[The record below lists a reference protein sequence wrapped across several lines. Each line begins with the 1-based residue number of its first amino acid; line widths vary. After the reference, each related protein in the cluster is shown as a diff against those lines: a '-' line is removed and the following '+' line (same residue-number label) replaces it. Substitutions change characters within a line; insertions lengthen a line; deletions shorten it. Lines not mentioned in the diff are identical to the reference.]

1 VLVNPS
7 FSDEAAMTLRMGHR
21 LWLVF
26 LVGMLGVLVPL
37 PIRAQKPPP
46 PAAVPSAAEV
56 ADLLRREPM
65 SQENWQTWRGR
76 LLAWFGERGHNADR
90 AYEAAWTFLR
100 RQVNSAGELPGPLAN
115 DALAWYLLGSSYLY
129 QPDKDAD
136 PNADARR
143 AEKALRRSLQL
154 DPKFARAHRNL
165 AVAIWRQVPPNP
177 SRAANFLNE
186 SGFKQAEGDK
196 EIEQARQLDSSLHLK
211 GYEASE
217 ALRRK
222 DFARAE
228 SLFNQ
233 ALAEEPEEVDLAR
246 GAAVAVVS
254 NRQRAGKRA
263 PAIQKLLDK
272 FPDDGT
278 LICLHGLAL
287 AEDDDV
293 RGAAREFARARSLG
307 VDPADVL
314 SKDIVGKIEGEA
326 APGWL
331 EYALWILGGFVAFYA
346 VWMLL
351 MAGVGALL
359 AGRTRGDRALQ
370 LLQTEDEL
378 IVGGQVAR
386 TRHESSLSRFYVVA
400 LFASLILFYLSLPFL
415 IVGLL
420 AGTAL
425 LLYLIFMLPRIP
437 VKLIVI
443 ILVVGLGGA
452 WAVFKSIFARPGK
465 GSFGL
470 PKTSEQCPRIYET
483 LNEVAQRVDT
493 EPVHEVYLAPGSA
506 IGVHQEGRGPFGI
519 FGVKSRVLTLG
530 VSTLRFL
537 TVGELKAILA
547 HEYAHFSHK
556 DTFYSRFI
564 YQVTL
569 SIQEALQGMGQT
581 GGWYNYVN
589 PFLWFL
595 ILYHK
600 AYSLLSAGFSRSREF
615 LADRMAASLYGS
627 DVFTSALTKVCTD
640 GSFFEMTMYDNISHL
655 LKEGKA
661 FVNMYEAFRDFRD
674 EQLNTQ
680 EREELYKKLLEEK
693 ESLFASHPTFG
704 ERIAAVK
711 PLPPARQTD
720 SAPALSL
727 CEDAEEI
734 EKEMTEFLTGYI
746 YHLHQLQAQAAAQ

>member
-1 VLVNPS
+1 M
-7 FSDEAAMTLRMGHR
+7 ALRKGHC

-26 LVGMLGVLVPL
+26 VVGILGGLAPL
-37 PIRAQKPPP
+37 PIRAQNPP
-46 PAAVPSAAEV
+46 PAVVPSEDEIAEM
-56 ADLLRREPM
+56 LRREPI
-65 SQENWQTWRGR
+65 SQENWPKWRGR
-76 LLAWFGERGHNADR
+76 LLGWIGERGHNADA
-90 AYEAAWTFLR
+90 AYDAARSFMR
-100 RQVNSAGELPGPLAN
+100 RQADAAGNLPQSLAK
-115 DALAWYLLGSSYLY
+115 DALAWYILGSAYLY
-129 QPDKDAD
+129 EPYKDKEQIEV
-136 PNADARR
+136 ARK
-143 AEKALRRSLQL
+143 AEKALRHSLQL
-154 DPKFARAHRNL
+154 DPRFARAHRNL
-165 AVAIWRQVPPNP
+165 AMALWLQVPPPLPSANP
-177 SRAANFLNE
+177 LRGADP
-186 SGFKQAEGDK
+186 KQAEAEK
-196 EIEQARQLDSSLHLK
+196 EMEQARQLDPTMQLK
-211 GYEASE
+211 GFEASV

-228 SLFNQ
+228 TLYSQ
-233 ALAEEPEEVDLAR
+233 ALREEPQDVSLAR
-246 GAAVAVVS
+246 GAAAAVVS
-254 NRQRAGKRA
+254 NPQRGGTRG
-263 PAIQKLLDK
+263 PAIQQLLDK

-287 AEDDDV
+287 AEDDDL
-293 RGAAREFARARSLG
+293 RGAAREFARARRLG
-307 VDPADVL
+307 IDPTTVL
-314 SKDIVGKIEGEA
+314 SKEIVGKIEAGA
-326 APGWL
+326 APGWV
-331 EYALWILGGFVAFYA
+331 EYSLWTLAGFVGFYA
-346 VWMLL
+346 IWMLL
-351 MAGVGALL
+351 MAGVGAVL
-359 AGRTRGDRALQ
+359 AGSTRGDRALQ
-370 LLQTEDEL
+370 LLESADDL

-386 TRHESSLSRFYVVA
+386 SRHESSLARFYALA

-420 AGTAL
+420 AGTGL

-443 ILVVGLGGA
+443 ILFVGLGGA
-452 WAVFKSIFARPGK
+452 WAVLKSIFARPSK

-470 PKTSEQCPRIYET
+470 PKTAEECPRIYEA

-519 FGVKSRVLTLG
+519 FGIKKRVLTLG

-537 TVGELKAILA
+537 TVGELKSILA
-547 HEYAHFSHK
+547 HEYAHFSHQ

-569 SIQEALQGMGQT
+569 SIQEALQGMAKT

-595 ILYHK
+595 VLYHK
-600 AYSLLSAGFSRSREF
+600 AYSLLSSGFSRSREF

-640 GSFFEMTMYDNISHL
+640 GSLFEMTMYDNITNL
-655 LKEGKA
+655 LKEGKV
-661 FVNMYEAFRDFRD
+661 FVNMYDAFRDFRD

-680 EREELYKKLLEEK
+680 DREELFKKLLEEK

-704 ERIAAVK
+704 ERIAAVQ
-711 PLPPARQTD
+711 PLPRAKQTD
-720 SAPALSL
+720 STPALSL
-727 CEDAEEI
+727 CENAEEI

-746 YHLHQLQAQAAAQ
+746 YHLHQLQTQAAT

>member
-1 VLVNPS
+1 MIVGLAVAPS
-7 FSDEAAMTLRMGHR
+7 
-21 LWLVF
+21 W
-26 LVGMLGVLVPL
+26 
-37 PIRAQKPPP
+37 AQNPP
-46 PAAVPSAAEV
+46 PAAVPSANEI
-56 ADLLRREPM
+56 ADLLRREPF
-65 SQENWQTWRGR
+65 SLETWPTWRGR
-76 LLAWFGERGHNADR
+76 LLAWMGERGHNADA
-90 AYEAAWTFLR
+90 AYEASRSFMR
-100 RQVNSAGELPGPLAN
+100 RQADAAGNLPQPLAN
-115 DALAWYLLGSSYLY
+115 DALAWYVLGSAYLY
-129 QPDKDAD
+129 EPENDAGQIE
-136 PNADARR
+136 AARK
-143 AEKALRRSLQL
+143 AEQALRRSVQL

-165 AVAIWRQVPPNP
+165 AMALSVQAP
-177 SRAANFLNE
+177 SLGPAAGSLRIRDPKRME
-186 SGFKQAEGDK
+186 AQK
-196 EIEQARQLDSSLHLK
+196 EIEEARKLDPSLNME
-211 GYEASE
+211 GVEASI

-222 DFARAE
+222 EFAQAE
-228 SLFNQ
+228 ALFKQ
-233 ALAEEPEEVDLAR
+233 ALQKAPEDVDLAR
-246 GAAVAVVS
+246 GVVLAVVS
-254 NRQRAGKRA
+254 NPQRAGPRA
-263 PAIQKLLDK
+263 PTVKEILDK
-272 FPDDGT
+272 FPNDGH
-278 LICLHGLAL
+278 LISLHGLAL
-287 AEDDDV
+287 AEDDDL
-293 RGAAREFARARSLG
+293 RGAAREFDRARRLG
-307 VDPADVL
+307 VDPAALL
-314 SKDIVGKIEGEA
+314 SEDLVGKIEAGA
-326 APGWL
+326 APGL
-331 EYALWILGGFVAFYA
+331 VEYALWTLGGFIAFYA

-386 TRHESSLSRFYVVA
+386 TRHESSLAKFYVVA
-400 LFASLILFYLSLPFL
+400 LFASLILFYVSLPFL

-420 AGTAL
+420 AGTGL
-425 LLYLIFMLPRIP
+425 LLYLVFMLPRIP

-443 ILVVGLGGA
+443 IVVVGLGGA

-470 PKTSEQCPRIYET
+470 PKTLEQCPRIYEV

-519 FGVKSRVLTLG
+519 FGVSRRVLTLG

-537 TVGELKAILA
+537 SVGELKSILA
-547 HEYAHFSHK
+547 HEYAHFSHQ

-569 SIQEALQGMGQT
+569 SIQEALQGMGRT
-581 GGWYNYVN
+581 GGWYNYIN

-640 GSFFEMTMYDNISHL
+640 GTLFEMTMYDNIANL

-661 FVNMYEAFRDFRD
+661 FVNMYEAFRGFRD
-674 EQLNTQ
+674 EQLNAQ
-680 EREELYKKLLEEK
+680 EREELYQKLLEEK

-720 SAPALSL
+720 TAPALTL
-727 CEDAEEI
+727 CENAEEI

-746 YHLHQLQAQAAAQ
+746 YHLHHLQTQAAGQ